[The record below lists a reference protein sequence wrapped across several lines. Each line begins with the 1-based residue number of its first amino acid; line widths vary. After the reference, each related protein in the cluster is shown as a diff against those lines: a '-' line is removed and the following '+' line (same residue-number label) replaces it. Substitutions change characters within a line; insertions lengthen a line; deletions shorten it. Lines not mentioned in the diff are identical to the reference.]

1 MRRIY
6 TCLLE
11 LADASSAAPRVARA
25 LTKRWVGRA
34 YGGWP
39 EHAPER
45 WAPEPGVT
53 VRWRLLDHPH
63 RIDEAFELV
72 WTRPHD
78 QDPTLWRRATVQ
90 ITTTS
95 DAGRILILEQLESAD
110 PKVRAAP
117 ASRVRRPMLVS
128 ELVREVACVDGGWSV
143 AAVPHRVGADRAPE
157 LDAFVRGD
165 RRLPVVL
172 VAPDR
177 NGVVRADAARFA
189 DELVAV
195 AHVVVLDGPDAVAAL
210 DAELGSGRGAP
221 DGGVRLLWPSWRSS
235 DPPAHHPVWR
245 AEEVSGPEGPRPRV
259 AEILADL
266 VLGAATL
273 RVEGDPLV
281 ELLARSQDS
290 VDLQERR
297 VELESLRTAVLDDR
311 AAAEELITE
320 YQSELSRAD
329 EQVYLLEADLERER
343 ELRLRFEQGYLTLA
357 TGGEPAAG
365 PGIGGPTNG
374 AASNLGAVV
383 RRAKELHPHLVI
395 LPEAERSA
403 SEWRF
408 DRVDLVELDLARLDA
423 VAAEWASGALRAD
436 FGTAC
441 RNQGLDWVRDVSASA
456 KQKYA
461 EDYQR
466 SYRGRPIMLGPHFR
480 RDGRQLVRVYCFLD
494 EDERRVIVG
503 HVGRHLRDRTT

>member
-6 TCLLE
+6 TSLLE

-25 LTKRWVGRA
+25 LTKRWVGRT

-45 WAPEPGVT
+45 WQPEPGVT
-53 VRWRLLDHPH
+53 VRWRLLDHPQ
-63 RIDEAFELV
+63 RDDEAFELV
-72 WTRPHD
+72 WTRPHA

-90 ITTTS
+90 ITTTA
-95 DAGRILILEQLESAD
+95 DAGRVLILEQLESAD

-117 ASRVRRPMLVS
+117 AERVRPPALVS
-128 ELVREVACVDGGWSV
+128 EIVTDVECVDGGWRVS
-143 AAVPHRVGADRAPE
+143 ARPHRVDGSRADA

-172 VAPDR
+172 VAPNAHGD
-177 NGVVRADAARFA
+177 VLADVPRFA
-189 DELVAV
+189 ADLVAL
-195 AHVVVLDGPDAVAAL
+195 AHVVVLDGPNAVAAL

-221 DGGVRLLWPSWRSS
+221 PGGMRLLWPSWRSS
-235 DPPAHHPVWR
+235 DPPGHHPAWR
-245 AEEVSGPEGPRPRV
+245 AEEVAGPEGPRPRV
-259 AEILADL
+259 AEIVSDL
-266 VLGAATL
+266 VLDAATL

-281 ELLARSQDS
+281 ERLARSRDT

-297 VELESLRTAVLDDR
+297 TELESLRTAVLDDR

-320 YQSELSRAD
+320 YQSELSRSD

-343 ELRLRFEQGYLTLA
+343 ELRVRFEQGYLTLA
-357 TGGEPAAG
+357 TGGTDPGLGAAG
-365 PGIGGPTNG
+365 VATPTNG
-374 AASNLGAVV
+374 NLSAVV
-383 RRAKELHPHLVI
+383 QRAKALRSHLVI

-403 SEWRF
+403 AEWRY
-408 DRVDLVELDLARLDA
+408 DRVDLVEADLAKLDS
-423 VAAEWASGALRAD
+423 VAARWASGALQVD

-441 RNQGLDWVRDVSASA
+441 RDQGLDWVRDVSASA

-461 EDYQR
+461 EDYRR
-466 SYRGRPIMLGPHFR
+466 SYLGRPIMLGPHFR

-494 EDERRVIVG
+494 EDERRVVVG

>member
-39 EHAPER
+39 EHAPRR
-45 WAPEPGVT
+45 WQPEPGVT
-53 VRWRLLDHPH
+53 VRWRLLDHPQ
-63 RIDEAFELV
+63 RVDEAFELV
-72 WTRPHD
+72 WTRPHA

-90 ITTTS
+90 ITTTGS
-95 DAGRILILEQLESAD
+95 AGRVLILEQLESAD

-117 ASRVRRPMLVS
+117 AQRVQRPPLVP
-128 ELVREVACVDGGWSV
+128 ELVREVACVDGGWDV
-143 AAVPHRVGADRAPE
+143 TANPHRVNAAQAAN

-172 VAPDR
+172 VAPDVH
-177 NGVVRADAARFA
+177 GALLADVARFA
-189 DELVAV
+189 DDLVAV
-195 AHVVVLDGPDAVAAL
+195 AHVVVLDGKSAVGAL
-210 DAELGSGRGAP
+210 DAELGGGRGAP
-221 DGGVRLLWPSWRSS
+221 PGGVRLLWPSWRSS
-235 DPPAHHPVWR
+235 DAPGHHPAWR
-245 AEEVSGPEGPRPRV
+245 AEEVAGPEGPRPRV
-259 AEILADL
+259 AEILSDL

-281 ELLARSQDS
+281 ERLARNQDT

-311 AAAEELITE
+311 AAAEELIAE
-320 YQSELSRAD
+320 YQAELSRAD
-329 EQVYLLEADLERER
+329 EQVYALEADLERER
-343 ELRLRFEQGYLTLA
+343 ELRMRFEQGYLTLA
-357 TGGEPAAG
+357 TGGG
-365 PGIGGPTNG
+365 DPGIASAASAVPTNG
-374 AASNLGAVV
+374 NLGEVV
-383 RRAKELHPHLVI
+383 RRAKSTRPHLVI

-403 SEWRF
+403 AEWRF
-408 DRVDLVELDLARLDA
+408 DRVDLVELDLARLDS
-423 VAAEWASGALRAD
+423 VAAEWASGALRVD
-436 FGTAC
+436 FGAAC

-461 EDYQR
+461 EDYRR
-466 SYRGRPIMLGPHFR
+466 SYKGRPIMLGPHFR

-494 EDERRVIVG
+494 EDERRVVVG